1 MARRLPAS
9 PMAFR
14 FSGSASNSATAE
26 ANAAA
31 FRGGTSRPVS
41 PSTTASGFPPT
52 SHATT
57 GSPAAIASRIALEN
71 PSSREGWT
79 KRSEARRRSG
89 TSVRLP
95 TKRTDPSIP
104 RSRTRALVAS
114 IVPESLPTSR
124 KMTFG
129 NAGTTRAAASTSSSC
144 PLYG

>member
-1 MARRLPAS
+1 MAFLFFGSAISSAIARRQ
-9 PMAFR
+9 R
-14 FSGSASNSATAE
+14 RSGS
-26 ANAAA
+26 
-31 FRGGTSRPVS
+31 RGGTSRPVS

-129 NAGTTRAAASTSSSC
+129 NLGTTRAAASTSSSC